1 MKHYPKLGARFPL
14 RILSMACLALF
25 VGTVLAQQPGPRAKP
40 RTFSQAEVSSFF
52 FDDVFAEAL
61 QGERPASLSENR
73 QMIAGGAASSGGTP
87 ASGGDAASS
96 QGDAAWDALI
106 SATTLQDEVK
116 KVSNELQGILENIR
130 RFNGGGYNDARRAYT
145 ELALLF
151 HVIGNYR
158 GEVRWKDNALLARDR
173 FARAGSNLKTAT
185 DNTFKEAKDRAEDLA
200 TMLRGSSISGGDA
213 NPDATWETIADRP
226 PLMQRL
232 EIAFD
237 GKIRIWTS
245 NANEFQANSEELLH
259 EAELIAA
266 IAHAM
271 QQEGF
276 EYYDDED
283 YVGFTKQMR
292 DAATA
297 IAKAV
302 RDNDAEGA
310 RTAAGEIAKSCSQCH
325 EGYR

>member
-1 MKHYPKLGARFPL
+1 MINRPKSRSSFLL
-14 RILSMACLALF
+14 RILSMAYLGLF
-25 VGTVLAQQPGPRAKP
+25 AGTVLAQESGPRAKP

-61 QGERPASLSENR
+61 QGERPAALSENR
-73 QMIAGGAASSGGTP
+73 QMIAGGAAGTGGAP
-87 ASGGDAASS
+87 ATGGDAASPG
-96 QGDAAWDALI
+96 GDADWDALI
-106 SATTLQDEVK
+106 SSTTLQDEVK
-116 KVSNELQGILENIR
+116 KVNNELQDVLANIR

-151 HVIGNYR
+151 HVIGNYQ

-200 TMLRGSSISGGDA
+200 TMLRGSSISGGEPNA
-213 NPDATWETIADRP
+213 DATWEVIADRP

-237 GKIRIWTS
+237 SRIRVWTG
-245 NANEFQANSEELLH
+245 NANEFRANSEELLH

-276 EYYDDED
+276 EYADDDD
-283 YVGFTKQMR
+283 YVAFTNQMR
-292 DAATA
+292 DAASA
-297 IAKAV
+297 VAKAV
-302 RDNDAEGA
+302 RDNDADGA
-310 RTAAGEIAKSCSQCH
+310 RTAAGNIAKSCSECH